1 MKITKRQLR
10 YLINES
16 LNEEDD
22 SDLGRRALSHVAAAG
37 KALPPVAFAAALH
50 DLAIYLTNPETD
62 LEADVEEIWD
72 KIDPRIQDALME
84 MGSAA
89 KALPGGLKEKA
100 IESIVSLLEEI
111 TKTIK
116 LDEIIDRVTI
126 K

>member
-72 KIDPRIQDALME
+72 KIDPRMQRHFQVVSRRRRSRVSCLY
-84 MGSAA
+84 
-89 KALPGGLKEKA
+89 LKK
-100 IESIVSLLEEI
+100 
-111 TKTIK
+111 
-116 LDEIIDRVTI
+116 
-126 K
+126 